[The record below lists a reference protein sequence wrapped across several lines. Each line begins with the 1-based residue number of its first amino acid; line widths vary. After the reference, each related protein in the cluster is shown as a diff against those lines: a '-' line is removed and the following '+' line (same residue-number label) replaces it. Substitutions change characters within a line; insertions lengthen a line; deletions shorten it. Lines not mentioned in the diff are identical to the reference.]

1 MVDMERCMSIF
12 GPLGAGTAGLR
23 SIGAAAPNPS
33 RRRAFATLEMAAS
46 RKAAVGLLA
55 LAALSG
61 CGHARV
67 SEKSLA
73 ALPLEAKLGLIEAE
87 NDLFIAIDAVDEM
100 ANRVLETR
108 DEYRRS
114 DARIRE
120 AKETLKLAGASSDKN
135 HLEIARLSLQE
146 SKERQAWLDVWLSV
160 QWSLLDAEK
169 AKLELA
175 RARYE
180 QVQAQAVK
188 KANVVGAE
196 KIRLA
201 DFDRRVAELE
211 AVAKKAAE
219 RAERESQ
226 TAEKVKS
233 RWSATRHT
241 LAQKTGG
248 GQGSAWVE

>member
-1 MVDMERCMSIF
+1 MERCKRIF
-12 GPLGAGTAGLR
+12 GPLGAGMVGLR
-23 SIGAAAPNPS
+23 SIGAATPNPS
-33 RRRAFATLEMAAS
+33 RRRTIATLDRAVS
-46 RKAAVGLLA
+46 RRAAVALLA

-61 CGHARV
+61 CGHSRV
-67 SEKSLA
+67 SEKSIA
-73 ALPLEAKLGLIEAE
+73 ALPLDAKLGLIESE

-120 AKETLKLAGASSDKN
+120 AKETLKLADASKDKN

-175 RARYE
+175 RARHE
-180 QVQAQAVK
+180 RAKAQTVK

-196 KIRLA
+196 KINVA
-201 DFDRRVAELE
+201 DFERRVAELE
-211 AVAKKAAE
+211 AVAKKADQ
-219 RAERESQ
+219 RAQKEAQ

-248 GQGSAWVE
+248 GQGSPWVE